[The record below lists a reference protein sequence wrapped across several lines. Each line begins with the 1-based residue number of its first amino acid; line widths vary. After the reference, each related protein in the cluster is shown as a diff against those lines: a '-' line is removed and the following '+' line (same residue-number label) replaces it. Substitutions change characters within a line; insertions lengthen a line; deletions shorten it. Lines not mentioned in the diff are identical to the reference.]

1 MKVLAVGCH
10 PDDLEIACFGTLAR
24 YVREGAQVTICH
36 VANGN
41 LGHAVIRPDELR
53 RIRIGEAK
61 EAAALIGVHDC
72 TTLDVGD
79 LEVRAKDAALLRLMV
94 DVVRRVQPDVVIT
107 HDPADYMQD
116 HREVSQLVFDASFS
130 ASVPFYETPT
140 KGTAGI
146 APLFY
151 MDTLAG
157 VGFLPEQYVD
167 VTSTVDLKITGL
179 AAHHSQIDWMKEHDG
194 IDFLEFVRTCTRFR
208 GLQSGVAYAEGFRA
222 AAAWPRLTTKRLL
235 P

>member
-24 YVREGAQVTICH
+24 YVREGAQVSLCH

-41 LGHAVIRPDELR
+41 LGHAVIRPEELR

-61 EAAALIGVHDC
+61 EAASLIGVRDIV
-72 TTLDVGD
+72 TLDVGD

-94 DVVRRVQPDVVIT
+94 DLVRRVQPDVILT
-107 HDPADYMQD
+107 HDPDDYMQD
-116 HREVSQLVFDASFS
+116 HREVSQLVFDGSFS

-140 KGTAGI
+140 PGVAGI

-167 VTSTVDLKITGL
+167 VTSTVELKIAAL

-222 AAAWPRLTTKRLL
+222 AADWPRLSTKRLL